1 MDAMFYRDVRKVC
14 MLRLATYA
22 VLPAKEMPPVC
33 IDEAAQ
39 QLLVGLRSPIILAP
53 AVRCS

>member
-1 MDAMFYRDVRKVC
+1 MHAMFYRDVRKART
-14 MLRLATYA
+14 LRVAAYA
-22 VLPAKEMPPVC
+22 LRPAKEMPPVC

>member
-1 MDAMFYRDVRKVC
+1 
-14 MLRLATYA
+14 
-22 VLPAKEMPPVC
+22 MPPVC